1 MQGANVVG
9 KLVARVWDGAGL
21 GGTKSSMSSLPL
33 PLPTTSTSTPSMASD
48 PEILRIALGTL
59 SRLVDCEGIDDEF
72 REQVYP

>member
-1 MQGANVVG
+1 MG

-21 GGTKSSMSSLPL
+21 GGTKSSMSSLPLPL